1 MCSAP
6 HSIARESLGP
16 QTSAINV
23 VERCTWNKNLNP
35 ACDRGGYVDRPLSL
49 SNPLQ
54 SVLFVDHMQSGWPFF
69 WSFFVSF
76 FLMVEDLGLH
86 ATLDLGLPTCIT
98 HSQQLGIAIY
108 QWLQPA
114 DFVAAASASLFCMSR
129 LHCII
134 EFPLGSQRRL
144 SYTVIPWVVV

>member
-1 MCSAP
+1 M
-6 HSIARESLGP
+6 
-16 QTSAINV
+16 
-23 VERCTWNKNLNP
+23 
-35 ACDRGGYVDRPLSL
+35 DRPLSL

-134 EFPLGSQRRL
+134 EFPLGGQRRF
-144 SYTVIPWVVV
+144 SYTVIP

>member
-1 MCSAP
+1 M
-6 HSIARESLGP
+6 
-16 QTSAINV
+16 
-23 VERCTWNKNLNP
+23 
-35 ACDRGGYVDRPLSL
+35 DRPLSL

-76 FLMVEDLGLH
+76 FFMVEDLGLH

-98 HSQQLGIAIY
+98 HSHC
-108 QWLQPA
+108 
-114 DFVAAASASLFCMSR
+114 VAFCMSR

-144 SYTVIPWVVV
+144 SYTVIP